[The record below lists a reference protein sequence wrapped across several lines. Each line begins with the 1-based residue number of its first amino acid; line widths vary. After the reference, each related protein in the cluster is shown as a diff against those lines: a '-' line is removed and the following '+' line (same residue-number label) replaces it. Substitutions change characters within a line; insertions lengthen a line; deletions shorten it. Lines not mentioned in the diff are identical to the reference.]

1 MWKKVGSKMKFSDEL
16 DKLWTIEDINSTDP
30 EYPAYKDE
38 YTQGYLDGIEQSKN
52 YVRQLEKTHDGA
64 LETLKQN
71 IKRFFC

>member
-1 MWKKVGSKMKFSDEL
+1 MKFSDEL
-16 DKLWTIEDINSTDP
+16 DNLWTIEEVNHTDP
-30 EYPAYKDE
+30 KYPTYKDA
-38 YTQGYLDGIEQSKN
+38 YTQGYLDGIEMAEN